1 MSANV
6 EKRMTLS
13 EIGGIIVPDMGKEK
27 EQGCDYEDSSICDR
41 MERRACMRQ
50 LLTLEQ
56 LLHMRCLKL

>member
-1 MSANV
+1 MQKRIPLYKWMVELNFAIFNMSANV

-41 MERRACMRQ
+41 MER
-50 LLTLEQ
+50 
-56 LLHMRCLKL
+56 

>member
-27 EQGCDYEDSSICDR
+27 ESSICDR
-41 MERRACMRQ
+41 MER
-50 LLTLEQ
+50 
-56 LLHMRCLKL
+56 

>member
-13 EIGGIIVPDMGKEK
+13 EIGCIIVPDTGKEK

-41 MERRACMRQ
+41 MER
-50 LLTLEQ
+50 
-56 LLHMRCLKL
+56 

>member
-27 EQGCDYEDSSICDR
+27 EQGGDYEDSSICDR
-41 MERRACMRQ
+41 MER
-50 LLTLEQ
+50 
-56 LLHMRCLKL
+56 